1 MRVTFLVTTFFL
13 FLSIK
18 CFSQDNFTIKGKI
31 DLRSKSE
38 NVIIMSSW
46 GSFHGSI
53 DNNGNFEIKGRVKE
67 AGTAL
72 IKTDSSGA
80 DAIWLQP
87 GEYKI
92 RCREIEGINFR
103 IPELNGPKDA
113 EIYHGFL
120 EKQYYIKGELSVKQF
135 FSAYIDSI
143 FQTYPSSEVLPEM
156 LRMAGSALDDK
167 KVSVYLGMLNKDQI
181 QAEGTNS
188 LKNYYKRKEKI
199 ETEKIFQN
207 FQMKDNHGNIFELS
221 SLNKKL
227 ILLDFWASW
236 CMPCRRKHPKLA
248 ELYKKFADKGFEIVS
263 ISLDDNEIE
272 WKKAIVKDSL
282 TWINVSELK
291 GWETSLSES
300 YFINTIPFAFWLD
313 KDMKIIGNE
322 LSEKEIEKILD

>member
-1 MRVTFLVTTFFL
+1 MRATFLITAS
-13 FLSIK
+13 FLSLSIT
-18 CFSQDNFTIKGKI
+18 CFAQNNFTIKGKI
-31 DLRSKSE
+31 DILSKSE

-46 GSFHGSI
+46 GIFKGSV
-53 DNNGNFEIKGRVKE
+53 DNYGNFEIKGKVEE

-92 RCREIEGINFR
+92 KCREIEGINFR
-103 IPELNGPKDA
+103 ISELDGPKDA
-113 EIYHGFL
+113 EIYHSFI
-120 EKQYYIKGELSVKQF
+120 EKQFYIKGELNYKQF

-143 FQTYPSSEVLPEM
+143 FQTYPSSGVLPEM
-156 LRMAGSALDDK
+156 LRMAGSLIGDEKA
-167 KVSVYLGMLNKDQI
+167 SIYLSLLNEEQI
-181 QAEGTNS
+181 KAEGTNS

-207 FQMKDNHGNIFELS
+207 FQMKDNRGNVFELS

-248 ELYKKFADKGFEIVS
+248 VLYKKFANKGFEIVS
-263 ISLDDNEIE
+263 ISLDDNERE
-272 WKKAIVKDSL
+272 WQKAIVKDGL
-282 TWINVSELK
+282 IWINVSELK
-291 GWETSLSES
+291 GWETSLAKG
-300 YFINTIPFAFWLD
+300 YFINSIPFVFWLD
-313 KDMKIIGNE
+313 KDRKIIGNE
-322 LSEKEIEKILD
+322 LSEKEIEKILQ